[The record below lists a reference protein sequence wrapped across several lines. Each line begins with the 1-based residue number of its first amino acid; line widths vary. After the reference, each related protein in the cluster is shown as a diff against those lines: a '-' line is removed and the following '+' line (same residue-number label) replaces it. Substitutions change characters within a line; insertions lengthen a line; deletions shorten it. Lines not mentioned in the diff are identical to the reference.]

1 MAGRPFRNSQRVG
14 DNMADPDAL
23 PVFTK
28 STEPPW
34 NSKNP
39 DEPVTRSVV
48 PYEYT
53 DMRGNQ
59 WLVQWTGKAWTSSP
73 TTQTVEA
80 YAGYT
85 LDTGDPLVRSK
96 AMFNAATTATDLID
110 GIEER
115 IEAARARG
123 VAKPFP
129 WWLVLVGVA
138 AYHYSKKKRRR

>member
-1 MAGRPFRNSQRVG
+1 
-14 DNMADPDAL
+14 MADPDAL

-39 DEPVTRSVV
+39 DEPITRSVI

-59 WLVQWTGKAWTSSP
+59 WLVQWTGSAWTSTP

-80 YAGYT
+80 YKGYEVN
-85 LDTGDPLVRSK
+85 GDPLVRSK
-96 AMFNAATTATDLID
+96 KQFNAATTAADLID

-115 IEAARARG
+115 IEDARARG
-123 VAKPFP
+123 VSQPFP
-129 WWLVLVGVA
+129 WWLVLVGA
-138 AYHYSKKKRRR
+138 ALYYAKKKRRR